1 MTTFDHNQTFV
12 THEPHPVG
20 MIGFDDALLL
30 DIAGPLQVFST
41 ANRIVRNGAYDIRL
55 FSLQGRSVET
65 DTGLSLETLRLPDI
79 LPSGGTLLVPGGPGV
94 DIQCRDKMFIDRLK
108 AVSTNQARI
117 VSVCSGSLLLAEAGL
132 LKNRSAT
139 CHWER
144 TPILETR
151 YPNVLWDPDVLHTKD
166 RNVYTS
172 AGVTAGIDLA
182 LVLIEEDLGAAAA
195 LSVARELVVHLRR
208 PGGQSQFSAP
218 LTAQYDGPSSVQ
230 KLCAAIVANPAR
242 TWRVSQMAEIAC
254 TTERTLARHFAR
266 LTGLSPA
273 RFVETARLDAARGM
287 LETSGRSLGAIAMA
301 SGFTDAQTLRRAFR
315 RHLGLAP
322 AEYRRRFSTI

>member
-1 MTTFDHNQTFV
+1 MAA
-12 THEPHPVG
+12 PHPVS

-30 DIAGPLQVFST
+30 DVAGPLQVFST
-41 ANRIVRNGAYDIRL
+41 ANRIVREGAYDIRL
-55 FSLQGRSVET
+55 FSMQDRPVQTEAGISLQTHPLPG
-65 DTGLSLETLRLPDI
+65 TLPAA
-79 LPSGGTLLVPGGPGV
+79 GTLLVPGGPGV
-94 DIQCRDKMFIDRLK
+94 DTLCKDTGFVDWLK
-108 AVSTNQARI
+108 TASTGQARV

-132 LKNRSAT
+132 LKGRSAT

-144 TPILETR
+144 TPILATR
-151 YPNVLWDPDVLHTKD
+151 HPDVLWDPDVLHTRD
-166 RNVYTS
+166 GNIYTS

-182 LVLIEEDLGAAAA
+182 LVLIEEDLGAEAA
-195 LSVARELVVHLRR
+195 LAVARELVVHLRR

-230 KLCAAIVANPAR
+230 KVCAAIVADPAR
-242 TWRVSQMAEIAC
+242 PWRVAHMAEIAC

-287 LETSGRSLGAIAMA
+287 LETSARSLDAIARD
-301 SGFTDAQTLRRAFR
+301 SGFTDAQNLRRAFR
-315 RHLGLAP
+315 RHVGLAP
-322 AEYRRRFSTI
+322 AEYRRRFSTA